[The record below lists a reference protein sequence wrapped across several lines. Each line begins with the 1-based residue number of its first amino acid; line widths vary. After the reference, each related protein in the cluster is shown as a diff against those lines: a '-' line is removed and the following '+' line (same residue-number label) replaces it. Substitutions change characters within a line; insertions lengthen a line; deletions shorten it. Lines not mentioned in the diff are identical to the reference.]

1 MAAKFNEEDQS
12 RKVAVLYR
20 ETQKWKSDLN
30 FLEVEA
36 NFIKQLLNSY
46 VFVPNTPNL
55 FERLQSFLERTEIC
69 VKHKQEVGTM
79 ITKHEKV
86 LGGMLEC
93 RDETCDFS
101 YYRLHENIR
110 ETVLKCMHT
119 FRILKSEVFNYAGNI
134 LKNRKEE

>member
-69 VKHKQEVGTM
+69 VKHKEEVGTM

-110 ETVLKCMHT
+110 ETVLQCMHT
-119 FRILKSEVFNYAGNI
+119 FRVLKSEVFNYAGNM